1 MTLEQ
6 RINDGIKE
14 AMKAQ
19 DEGRKRALREIK
31 AQILL
36 AKTDGSGIEITEER
50 EIQILTKM
58 AKQRKD
64 SSEIYQRESR
74 PELLAKE
81 QEELRIIEEF
91 LPQQMSA
98 EEITA
103 ALKTIIAQVG
113 ASSPKDMGKVMGVAT
128 KQFAGVADGKVVA
141 ELVKQL
147 LNN

>member
-6 RINDGIKE
+6 RINEGIKE

-36 AKTDGSGIEITEER
+36 AKTDGSGVEISEER

-64 SSEIYQRESR
+64 SSEIYQRENR
-74 PELLAKE
+74 AELLAKE
-81 QEELRIIEEF
+81 QEELKVIEEF
-91 LPQQMSA
+91 LPQQLRA

-103 ALKTIIAQVG
+103 ALQTIIAQVG

-128 KQFAGVADGKVVA
+128 KQFAGVADGKLVA

-147 LNN
+147 LNQ

>member
-36 AKTDGSGIEITEER
+36 AKTDGSGTEITEER

-64 SSEIYQRESR
+64 SSEIYQREGR

-128 KQFAGVADGKVVA
+128 KQFAGVADGKIVA

>member
-36 AKTDGSGIEITEER
+36 AKTDGSGTEITEER

-64 SSEIYQRESR
+64 SSEIYQREGR
-74 PELLAKE
+74 AELLAKE

-91 LPQQMSA
+91 LPQQMSV

>member
-6 RINDGIKE
+6 RINEGIKE

-36 AKTDGSGIEITEER
+36 AKTDGSGVEISEER

-64 SSEIYQRESR
+64 SSEIYQRENR
-74 PELLAKE
+74 AELLAKE
-81 QEELRIIEEF
+81 QEELKVIEEF
-91 LPQQMSA
+91 LPQQLSA

-103 ALKTIIAQVG
+103 ALQTIIAQVG

-128 KQFAGVADGKVVA
+128 KQFAGVADGKLVA

-147 LNN
+147 LNQ